1 MREIN
6 GMGKNDEMTQGLC
19 YSWQRIKMLE
29 GFWWENLKEIDHFES

>member
-6 GMGKNDEMTQGLC
+6 GMGKNDEIAQGLC

-29 GFWWENLKEIDHFES
+29 GF